1 MEKYLLAIN
10 HPQTEA
16 VIKEMTAQ
24 THICVGIATYKES
37 VISSL
42 KETGAEILMLRE
54 ELGGTMKMS
63 VLLKNIRIECPKVRI
78 IFICKQRD
86 KDDEFLSTLVNL
98 GIYDIINSN
107 SVNVN
112 TMVSYLMAPRT
123 FRDVAQYFHM
133 DGDIDLSAPKEPEED
148 KKSASKG
155 GGLFGFGGGKKKPV
169 KKSAP
174 EQESQEMQVDIAAM
188 RAAMQEEADRRA
200 MQNMDQ
206 MVKEAAARET
216 RNLQD
221 ALNKEKQQNDDLR
234 TELRNKSQQEESV
247 KAELDRTR
255 IERDDLQRQLDVA
268 KQRLKSVSY
277 QSGNQV
283 MSGAVQDYVLRVE
296 ELERKI
302 ESLQKELLE
311 KDRKIAQLEQKLE
324 SASQIVG
331 PVVQEAPKRK
341 NPIFSAMQPKRAIQK
356 KEREVIAFLGGKHGT
371 GNTTLALNVA
381 TYLAVS
387 GYKTLFLEINSRF
400 PLINHY
406 FSFSNVVSGVDTA
419 VKNIGKGVEGI
430 QSSIIM
436 PRQLSATPALVKRY
450 AKLPDTLHFMTFSNE
465 YLIAERMG
473 RKTMPI
479 TKAWMDLTYLLGS
492 QLGYSYVI
500 VDLQPDDQI
509 YIDLF
514 LREHVADRLFVSFIQ
529 DTHSLASAA
538 FLLKD
543 LMNNGGQDI
552 LKRTGFVLNEYI
564 TNHKLTPEKI
574 GQWLG
579 VNPADVQKIWMD
591 KNGYSKA
598 EMSAIPYVL
607 TTGDHVLDYQEL
619 AEKTNL

>member
-1 MEKYLLAIN
+1 MEKFLLAIN

-54 ELGGTMKMS
+54 ELGGSMKMS

-78 IFICKQRD
+78 IFICRQRD

-123 FRDVAQYFHM
+123 FRDVSQYFHM
-133 DGDIDLSAPKEPEED
+133 DGDIDLSVPKEPEED
-148 KKSASKG
+148 KKTSK
-155 GGLFGFGGGKKKPV
+155 GGLFGFGGGKKKPA
-169 KKSAP
+169 KKSAA
-174 EQESQEMQVDIAAM
+174 EQETQEMQVDIAAM

-206 MVKEAAARET
+206 LVKEAAARE
-216 RNLQD
+216 NHALQE
-221 ALNKEKQQNDDLR
+221 ALDKEKGQNDDLR

-247 KAELDRTR
+247 RAELDRVR
-255 IERDDLQRQLDVA
+255 IERDDLQRQLDNM
-268 KQRLKSVSY
+268 KQRLRSVSY

-283 MSGAVQDYVLRVE
+283 MSGSVQDYALRIE
-296 ELERKI
+296 EMERKI
-302 ESLQKELLE
+302 ESLQSSLLE
-311 KDRKIAQLEQKLE
+311 KDRKIAQLEQQLKE
-324 SASQIVG
+324 ASQIVG
-331 PVVQEAPKRK
+331 PVAQEAPKRK
-341 NPIFSAMQPKRAIQK
+341 NPIFSALHPKPPAQK
-356 KEREVIAFLGGKHGT
+356 KDRQVIVFLGAKHGT

-381 TYLAVS
+381 TYLAVN
-387 GYKTLFLEINSRF
+387 GYKTLFVEINSRF

-419 VKNIGKGVEGI
+419 VKNVGKGIEGI
-430 QSSIIM
+430 RSSIIM
-436 PRQLSATPALVKRY
+436 PRQISATPALVKRY
-450 AKLPDTLHFMTFSNE
+450 AKLPDNLHFMTFSNE
-465 YLIAERMG
+465 YLMAERMG
-473 RKTMPI
+473 RKATPV
-479 TKAWMDLTYLLGS
+479 TKAWMDLMYLLGS
-492 QLGYSYVI
+492 QLGYSYIV
-500 VDLQPDDQI
+500 VDLQPDDQT

-514 LREHVADRLFVSFIQ
+514 LREHVADRLFISFTQ

-552 LKRTGFVLNEYI
+552 LKHTGFVLNEYI
-564 TNHKLTPEKI
+564 LKHKLSTEKI

-579 VNPADVQKIWMD
+579 ISGEDIRKVWMD
-591 KNGYSKA
+591 RDGYSRA

-619 AEKTNL
+619 TEKSSL